1 MSLAYALA
9 PLLAYLL
16 AGSLKFLVNSV
27 RLRKLA
33 TAEIG
38 VGGFPSTH
46 TAIVSSVLALVA
58 LREGISSPAF
68 GVSLALTLVVVI
80 DAVDLRRKIGRHASA
95 INALVRASAKTG
107 EPLRERTGHSPAEVL
122 GGFAVGALS
131 ALASHWLDT

>member
-1 MSLAYALA
+1 MAYAVA

-27 RLRKLA
+27 RLRRLA

-46 TAIVSSVLALVA
+46 TAIVSSVLALSA
-58 LREGISSPAF
+58 LREGISSAAF
-68 GVSLALTLVVVI
+68 GVSLALTLVVVV
-80 DAVDLRRKIGRHASA
+80 DAVDLRRKVGRHASA
-95 INALVRASAKTG
+95 INALLRASGSADA
-107 EPLRERTGHSPAEVL
+107 PLRERTGHSVVEVL

-131 ALASHWLDT
+131 AFGCHWLDA